1 MELNYVSQE
10 KGEAKTI
17 AEGYLD
23 KILFQFN
30 LNQIH
35 FIITFF
41 LSLRYGVRDS
51 FK

>member
-23 KILFQFN
+23 KILFSIQFKSN
-30 LNQIH
+30 TFYHN
-35 FIITFF
+35 FFF
-41 LSLRYGVRDS
+41 LV
-51 FK
+51 

>member
-30 LNQIH
+30 LNQKIYH
-35 FIITFF
+35 NFF
-41 LSLRYGVRDS
+41 FE
-51 FK
+51 FKIRCT

>member
-41 LSLRYGVRDS
+41 FE
-51 FK
+51 FKIRCT